1 MRGKLDGYDGWNDL
15 SDWYDRKQGDGGD
28 LWHRTI
34 IDPALLKA
42 AGGCRGKM
50 VLDLG
55 CGNGYLSRRLAHQG
69 ADVTAVDA
77 SPKMVESARAH
88 GSARVK
94 YLCSDATRLKD
105 IPDCRFDVVFAN
117 MSLMDMPD
125 AEKVIGEVARVLKER
140 GRFVASICHP
150 CFEVMSHSG
159 WVAEKASGVPR
170 AVYRKV
176 RGYREP
182 FSDEMRWDIS
192 DGTNA
197 YTMSYHRPLSW
208 YARVLSSKGMTI
220 TALDEPQP
228 TKEFFEI
235 KRGDP
240 EDLDGPGFREVPLH
254 LVIEA
259 VKL

>member
-1 MRGKLDGYDGWNDL
+1 M
-15 SDWYDRKQGDGGD
+15 
-28 LWHRTI
+28 
-34 IDPALLKA
+34 
-42 AGGCRGKM
+42 
-50 VLDLG
+50 
-55 CGNGYLSRRLAHQG
+55 
-69 ADVTAVDA
+69 
-77 SPKMVESARAH
+77 
-88 GSARVK
+88 
-94 YLCSDATRLKD
+94 
-105 IPDCRFDVVFAN
+105 
-117 MSLMDMPD
+117 
-125 AEKVIGEVARVLKER
+125 
-140 GRFVASICHP
+140 
-150 CFEVMSHSG
+150 
-159 WVAEKASGVPR
+159 AEKAGGVPR

-182 FSDEMRWDIS
+182 FSDKMRWDIS

-208 YARVLSSKGMTI
+208 YARVLSSKGMAV

-259 VKL
+259 AKL